1 MYRILIQQAAV
12 HKLPDHLCGDAAL
25 TEIGENPSVIRVAE
39 RQGKLLFRADRLW
52 LRNGRV
58 SGFPMEG
65 QKVLHRFRKGFSAK
79 LLEEGNGIPPVFWE
93 YRNQVRRSLIR
104 RLSISV
110 VVWKRPTRLT

>member
-1 MYRILIQQAAV
+1 MMYRILIQQPSIQ
-12 HKLPDHLCGDAAL
+12 KLSDHLGSDTSL
-25 TEIGENPSVIRVAE
+25 TEIGEDPAVIRVAG
-39 RQGKLLFRADRLW
+39 RQGKRLFRADRLW

-65 QKVLHRFRKGFSAK
+65 QKVMAS
-79 LLEEGNGIPPVFWE
+79 PPIFWE

-104 RLSISV
+104 RLSIST